1 MHGEVSDMLTVVF
14 LKRKMWWIMDTSF
27 VLIFARLLRQI
38 CVEYKELL
46 VNISQLAA
54 EPEERLL
61 ENGSDVSKE

>member
-1 MHGEVSDMLTVVF
+1 MHGEVSGMLTVVF

>member
-1 MHGEVSDMLTVVF
+1 
-14 LKRKMWWIMDTSF
+14 MDTSF